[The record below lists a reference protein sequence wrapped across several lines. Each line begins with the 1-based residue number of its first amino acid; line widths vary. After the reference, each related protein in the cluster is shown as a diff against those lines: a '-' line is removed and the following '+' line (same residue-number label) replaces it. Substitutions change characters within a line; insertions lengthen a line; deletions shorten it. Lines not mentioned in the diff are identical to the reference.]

1 VIQGAFAVLSIA
13 LAHGLSAASNSPPN
27 VLLILADDLGYGD
40 VDALNSKSKIS
51 TPNIDELARQGITFT
66 DAHSAA
72 VCIPSRYELL
82 TGRYLFRSHRVF
94 NSQALIEPGRVTLA
108 SVLKSA
114 GYATAMIGKWHL
126 SFEGGTAFDYSQP
139 LRGGPVDHGFDSY
152 FGIPASPD
160 EPPYFYIENDRAVE
174 APTAAVGTHSSADFR
189 FIQGE
194 FWEGGPIA
202 PRFRHDQVLTKL
214 AHRAV
219 AFIRARAAVSQPF
232 FLFFSMTAPHT
243 PGLPERSYRGRS
255 GAGAYGDF
263 IMELDDVV
271 GRVLAT
277 LKEVGKTDN
286 TIVIFTSDNG
296 PHWYEA
302 DARKYGHQAAGP
314 WRGMKADAWD
324 GGHRVPFI
332 VRWPGKIAAGTSSTQ
347 LISFTDLLATLA
359 SVTDQEL
366 PPGAG
371 EDSLSILSALLG
383 RPSRPLRTTIVH
395 ETISL
400 DGQLLAIRHKNWKLI
415 PSACAVSLFEGFS
428 DDATLSDPCKRSRGL
443 GTPAGQ
449 LFDLAADPQEKRNV
463 YSERPEIVRELTR
476 ALDHVRAHG
485 QRFQTN

>member
-219 AFIRARAAVSQPF
+219 AFI
-232 FLFFSMTAPHT
+232 
-243 PGLPERSYRGRS
+243 
-255 GAGAYGDF
+255 
-263 IMELDDVV
+263 
-271 GRVLAT
+271 
-277 LKEVGKTDN
+277 
-286 TIVIFTSDNG
+286 
-296 PHWYEA
+296 
-302 DARKYGHQAAGP
+302 
-314 WRGMKADAWD
+314 
-324 GGHRVPFI
+324 
-332 VRWPGKIAAGTSSTQ
+332 
-347 LISFTDLLATLA
+347 
-359 SVTDQEL
+359 
-366 PPGAG
+366 
-371 EDSLSILSALLG
+371 LSILFNDGSAYALVTRAFLPREERGGRLRRFHHGARRCRRPRPRDSERSWKNRQYHRYLHERQWSAL
-383 RPSRPLRTTIVH
+383 V
-395 ETISL
+395 
-400 DGQLLAIRHKNWKLI
+400 
-415 PSACAVSLFEGFS
+415 
-428 DDATLSDPCKRSRGL
+428 
-443 GTPAGQ
+443 
-449 LFDLAADPQEKRNV
+449 
-463 YSERPEIVRELTR
+463 
-476 ALDHVRAHG
+476 
-485 QRFQTN
+485 